1 MNAHS
6 FFAISISYNLA
17 STIQHP
23 IGGTTPRPNTK
34 NVSGSSGCWKAQ
46 IAFMY
51 DDKGGQL
58 PQAIDKS
65 VIIATSSGI
74 TPFNKDI
81 LPLIITVVADNKQQN
96 SEEM

>member
-6 FFAISISYNLA
+6 FFAIYISHHLA

-23 IGGTTPRPNTK
+23 IGTTPRPNTK
-34 NVSGSSGCWKAQ
+34 NVSGSSGCRKAQ

-51 DDKGGQL
+51 DDKGGQQ

-65 VIIATSSGI
+65 VIIATSSRI

-81 LPLIITVVADNKQQN
+81 LPLIITVVADN
-96 SEEM
+96 